1 MTVTTENAKRYRIV
15 HTADPL
21 SLDDPLNSGPWQA
34 PFLSIAE
41 FRPEGSNHRPCTRVK
56 LLYNE
61 RGIFGRFHVRDRYVR
76 CVRHGFQ
83 APVYKD
89 SCVEFFVQPTPGGG
103 YFNFEFNC
111 GGSLLAFYITDPE
124 RTPEGFKSFT
134 RLLSEDAAQIDIRH
148 SLPARI
154 ELEIKTETIWDL
166 GFFIPFATLEKYA
179 GPLKI
184 EKGTTWRGNF
194 YKCGDETS
202 HPHWGAW
209 APVDALNFHL
219 PRCFGTLLFA

>member
-1 MTVTTENAKRYRIV
+1 METKAYTILQAVSR
-15 HTADPL
+15 P
-21 SLDDPLNSGPWQA
+21 PLNGPWDAGPWGKA
-34 PFLSIAE
+34 PFLEIAA
-41 FRPEGSNHRPCTRVK
+41 FRPESSDHRPRTRVK
-56 LLYNE
+56 LLYTPD
-61 RGIFGRFHVRDRYVR
+61 GISGRFHVRDRYVR

-111 GGSLLAFYITDPE
+111 GGHLLASYITDHE
-124 RTPEGFKSFT
+124 RTDDGFKSFT
-134 RLLSEDAAQIDIRH
+134 RLLPEEGRHIGIEH
-148 SLPARI
+148 SLPARV
-154 ELEIKTETIWDL
+154 EPEIAADTPWHL
-166 GFFIPFATLEKYA
+166 GFFIPFGVMETHA

-184 EKGTTWRGNF
+184 EKKTAWRGNF

-209 APVDALNFHL
+209 APVDAVNFHL
-219 PRCFGTLLFA
+219 PRCFGTLWFA